1 VTGHPW
7 PGMPRLAS
15 MPNAPLHTTSTRPP
29 DGVRGP
35 RCLGGLW
42 RAEPKATAEASR
54 ASPLLRGSGQSVGW
68 VERSDT
74 HQPDHHPT
82 AWVSPCSTCAARPI
96 LQSKSQLAAL
106 PNPSIR
112 ARTNA
117 PSAGRVESLR
127 KGLSGMDAARA
138 AMGQG
143 WPFAAGPWS
152 NDGAREPDEVGPDAR
167 GKTFCLLLGRLP
179 KVSRRKGGTVSR
191 EQHRSGV
198 YTQTS
203 KQPRQ

>member
-1 VTGHPW
+1 MGIAALNPSYSALVW
-7 PGMPRLAS
+7 PFCHLPTIS
-15 MPNAPLHTTSTRPP
+15 QTTS
-29 DGVRGP
+29 
-35 RCLGGLW
+35 
-42 RAEPKATAEASR
+42 K
-54 ASPLLRGSGQSVGW
+54 
-68 VERSDT
+68 
-74 HQPDHHPT
+74 
-82 AWVSPCSTCAARPI
+82 
-96 LQSKSQLAAL
+96 
-106 PNPSIR
+106 
-112 ARTNA
+112 A
-117 PSAGRVESLR
+117 PSEGRAESLR

-198 YTQTS
+198 CTQNQRVTRTTAT
-203 KQPRQ
+203 PVDE